1 MTYHLMESW
10 GFLVFDIFG
19 ESYLLRYFLPFLITT
34 PL

>member
-19 ESYLLRYFLPFLITT
+19 DPICLDTSCRS
-34 PL
+34 